1 VDGDF
6 PNMTVQTSEPRA
18 NKTATAAQT
27 ASTAKKR
34 LHKLA
39 SFLRQNEII
48 LLLVVIVLITIASF
62 MNPRFVGVDNI
73 KTMSRDI
80 AILAIGATGVGFVI
94 LTGGID
100 LSVGSIVAVGGVMTG
115 VFIVNYDLPIWLAI
129 LLTLMIGIMIGSIH
143 GLFVTKLKMH
153 GFLITLVTMGVA
165 RGAML
170 VITKAFPIT
179 DMPRSFNYFGQGF
192 LFNHIPIPVV
202 IYLVILAGSFFLLR
216 YTYIGRQIYAVGGNS
231 EAARLSG
238 VNVEARVILAYVLS
252 TVFAIIVGM
261 IQAGRM
267 TMGHPGAGEGF
278 ELTAITAAILGGLSF
293 SGGSGSVL
301 GIAIGAILI
310 GILQNGMIMLNIN
323 PYYHKVV
330 IGLVLLFAISFDYIR
345 RKRQG

>member
-1 VDGDF
+1 M
-6 PNMTVQTSEPRA
+6 NSQTMS
-18 NKTATAAQT
+18 
-27 ASTAKKR
+27 KKLKAFVEHAFSAER
-34 LHKLA
+34 LKKITFFFKH
-39 SFLRQNEII
+39 NEVI
-48 LLLVVIVLITIASF
+48 LLLIVIILITIAGF
-62 MNPRFVGVDNI
+62 INPRFVGVDNI

-100 LSVGSIVAVGGVMTG
+100 LSVGSIVAVGGVMAG
-115 VFIVNYDLPIWLAI
+115 HFIVKLGMPIWQGIA
-129 LLTLMIGIMIGSIH
+129 LTLLLGVLIGIIH

-170 VITKAFPIT
+170 VLTMGFPIT
-179 DMPRSFNYFGQGF
+179 DMPRPFNYYGQGF
-192 LFNHIPIPVV
+192 LFGQIPIPVV
-202 IYLVILAGSFFLLR
+202 IYLVILVVTYFILR
-216 YTYIGRQIYAVGGNS
+216 YTYIGRHIYAVGGNM

-238 VNVEARVILAYVLS
+238 MNVDKRIILCYIFS

-301 GIAIGAILI
+301 GIAIGAVLI

-345 RKRQG
+345 RRQRT

>member
-1 VDGDF
+1 MEEAK
-6 PNMTVQTSEPRA
+6 MTID
-18 NKTATAAQT
+18 ATESNAKNT
-27 ASTAKKR
+27 EASVLPVPSLKKR
-34 LHKLA
+34 LQKIGP
-39 SFLRQNEII
+39 FFRQNEII
-48 LLLVVIVLITIASF
+48 LLVVVIILITVAGII
-62 MNPRFVGVDNI
+62 NPRFIGTDNI

-100 LSVGSIVAVGGVMTG
+100 LSVGSMIAVGGVMAG
-115 VFIVNYDLPIWLAI
+115 VMVVTFGLPIELGI
-129 LLTLMIGIMIGSIH
+129 LLTLLVGVGIGVIH

-170 VITKAFPIT
+170 VITKGFPIT
-179 DMPRSFNYFGQGF
+179 DMPRSFNFFGQGF
-192 LFNHIPIPVV
+192 LFNTIPIPVI
-202 IYLVILAGSFFLLR
+202 IYVVILAGSFFLLR
-216 YTYIGRQIYAVGGNS
+216 FTFIGRHIYAVGGNS

-238 VNVEARVILAYVLS
+238 VNVDARIILAYILS

-278 ELTAITAAILGGLSF
+278 ELSAITACILGGLSF

-301 GIAIGAILI
+301 GIAIGAVLI
-310 GILQNGMIMLNIN
+310 GILQNAMIMLNIN

-330 IGLVLLFAISFDYIR
+330 IGLVLLVAITFDYMR
-345 RKRQG
+345 RRR

>member
-1 VDGDF
+1 MNSQTMYEKLKG
-6 PNMTVQTSEPRA
+6 TVVQVSSA
-18 NKTATAAQT
+18 KGLKNITAIF
-27 ASTAKKR
+27 K
-34 LHKLA
+34 
-39 SFLRQNEII
+39 QNEVI
-48 LLLVVIVLITIASF
+48 LLLIVIILIAIAGF
-62 MNPRFVGVDNI
+62 INPRFVGVDNI

-100 LSVGSIVAVGGVMTG
+100 LSVGSIVAVGGVMSG
-115 VFIVNYDLPIWLAI
+115 FLIVNSGMPIWLGI
-129 LLTLMIGIMIGSIH
+129 TLTLILGVLIGVTH

-170 VITKAFPIT
+170 VLTMGFPIT
-179 DMPRSFNYFGQGF
+179 DMPRPFNYFGQGY
-192 LFNHIPIPVV
+192 LFGQIPVPVV
-202 IYLVILAGSFFLLR
+202 IYLVILAVTYFILR
-216 YTYIGRQIYAVGGNS
+216 FTYIGRHIYAVGGNM

-238 VNVEARVILAYVLS
+238 VNVDKRIILCYVFS
-252 TVFAIIVGM
+252 TVFSIIVGM

-301 GIAIGAILI
+301 GIAIGAVLI

-345 RKRQG
+345 RRQRT

>member
-1 VDGDF
+1 MNGQTMYKKLKRTMAHASSAGGLK
-6 PNMTVQTSEPRA
+6 NITVIF
-18 NKTATAAQT
+18 K
-27 ASTAKKR
+27 
-34 LHKLA
+34 
-39 SFLRQNEII
+39 QNEVI
-48 LLLVVIVLITIASF
+48 LLLIVIILITIAGF
-62 MNPRFVGVDNI
+62 INPRFVSVENI

-100 LSVGSIVAVGGVMTG
+100 LSVGSIVAVGGVMSG
-115 VFIVNYDLPIWLAI
+115 IFIVNHGMPIWQGI
-129 LLTLMIGIMIGSIH
+129 ILTLLLGVLIGIIH

-170 VITKAFPIT
+170 VLTMGFPIT
-179 DMPRSFNYFGQGF
+179 DMPRPFNYFGQGF
-192 LFNHIPIPVV
+192 LFGQIPIPVV
-202 IYLVILAGSFFLLR
+202 IYLVILTVTYFILR
-216 YTYIGRQIYAVGGNS
+216 YTYIGRHIYAVGGNM

-238 VNVEARVILAYVLS
+238 VNVDKRIILCYIFS

-301 GIAIGAILI
+301 GIAIGAVLI

-345 RKRQG
+345 RRQRN

>member
-1 VDGDF
+1 
-6 PNMTVQTSEPRA
+6 MTAHTTKPRA
-18 NKTATAAQT
+18 KNIQAA
-27 ASTAKKR
+27 AAPVSTAKQR
-34 LHKLA
+34 LKTVG
-39 SFLRQNEII
+39 SFFKQNEII
-48 LLLVVIVLITIASF
+48 LLVVVIFLITVAAII
-62 MNPRFVGVDNI
+62 NPRFIGVDNI

-100 LSVGSIVAVGGVMTG
+100 LSVGSLIAVGGVMAG
-115 VFIVNYDLPIWLAI
+115 VMIVTFGLPIWLGIIVA
-129 LLTLMIGIMIGSIH
+129 LLTGLAIGMIH

-170 VITKAFPIT
+170 VITKGFPIT
-179 DMPRSFNYFGQGF
+179 DMPSAFNYFGQGF
-192 LFNHIPIPVV
+192 LFKQIPVPV
-202 IYLVILAGSFFLLR
+202 IIYLVVLAGSYFLLR
-216 YTYIGRQIYAVGGNS
+216 FTFVGRQIYAVGGNS

-238 VNVEARVILAYVLS
+238 VNVDARVILAYILS
-252 TVFAIIVGM
+252 SVFAVIVGM

-278 ELTAITAAILGGLSF
+278 ELSAITACILGGLSF
-293 SGGSGSVL
+293 SGGSGNVL
-301 GIAIGAILI
+301 GIAIGAVLI

-330 IGLVLLFAISFDYIR
+330 IGLVLLVAISFDYLR
-345 RKRQG
+345 RR

>member
-1 VDGDF
+1 
-6 PNMTVQTSEPRA
+6 
-18 NKTATAAQT
+18 
-27 ASTAKKR
+27 
-34 LHKLA
+34 
-39 SFLRQNEII
+39 
-48 LLLVVIVLITIASF
+48 
-62 MNPRFVGVDNI
+62 
-73 KTMSRDI
+73 MSRDI

-100 LSVGSIVAVGGVMTG
+100 LSVGSIVAVGGVMSG
-115 VFIVNYDLPIWLAI
+115 LLIVNNGMPIWLGI
-129 LLTLMIGIMIGSIH
+129 SLTLLLGVLIGLIH

-153 GFLITLVTMGVA
+153 GFLITLVSMGVA

-170 VITKAFPIT
+170 VVTMGFPIT
-179 DMPRSFNYFGQGF
+179 DMPRPFNYFGQGF
-192 LFNHIPIPVV
+192 LFGKIPIPVV
-202 IYLVILAGSFFLLR
+202 IYLVILAITYFLLR
-216 YTYIGRQIYAVGGNS
+216 YTYIGRHIYAVGGNM

-238 VNVEARVILAYVLS
+238 VNVDKRIILCYIFS
-252 TVFAIIVGM
+252 TVSAIIVGM

-301 GIAIGAILI
+301 GIAIGAVLI

-330 IGLVLLFAISFDYIR
+330 IGLVLLFAITFDYVR
-345 RKRQG
+345 RRQKT

>member
-1 VDGDF
+1 M
-6 PNMTVQTSEPRA
+6 NSQTMS
-18 NKTATAAQT
+18 
-27 ASTAKKR
+27 KKLKAFVEHAFSAER
-34 LHKLA
+34 LKDITFFFKH
-39 SFLRQNEII
+39 NEVI
-48 LLLVVIVLITIASF
+48 LLLIVIILITIAGF
-62 MNPRFVGVDNI
+62 INPRFVGVDNI

-100 LSVGSIVAVGGVMTG
+100 LSVGSIVAVGGVMAG
-115 VFIVNYDLPIWLAI
+115 HFIVKLGMPIWQGIA
-129 LLTLMIGIMIGSIH
+129 LTLLLGVLIGIIH

-170 VITKAFPIT
+170 VLTMGFPIT
-179 DMPRSFNYFGQGF
+179 DMPRPFNYYGQGF
-192 LFNHIPIPVV
+192 LFGQIPIPVV
-202 IYLVILAGSFFLLR
+202 IYLVILVVTYFILR
-216 YTYIGRQIYAVGGNS
+216 YTYIGRHIYAVGGNM

-238 VNVEARVILAYVLS
+238 MNVDKRIILCYIFS

-301 GIAIGAILI
+301 GIAIGAVLI

-345 RKRQG
+345 RRQRT

>member
-1 VDGDF
+1 
-6 PNMTVQTSEPRA
+6 MSTQTTDNNLKE
-18 NKTATAAQT
+18 TTFQT
-27 ASTAKKR
+27 YLAGR
-34 LHKLA
+34 LKHIPGFFKH
-39 SFLRQNEII
+39 NEVI
-48 LLLVVIVLITIASF
+48 LLLIVIFLITVAGFI
-62 MNPRFVGVDNI
+62 NPRFVGLDNI

-100 LSVGSIVAVGGVMTG
+100 LSVGSIVAVGGVIAG
-115 VFIVNYDLPIWLAI
+115 ILVVNHGMPIWVGI
-129 LLTLMIGIMIGSIH
+129 SLTLLLGVLIGCTH

-165 RGAML
+165 RGAVL
-170 VITKAFPIT
+170 VLTMGFPIT
-179 DMPRSFNYFGQGF
+179 DMPRSFNFMGQGF
-192 LFNHIPIPVV
+192 LFNHVPVPVV
-202 IYLVILAGSFFLLR
+202 IYLVILVITFFLLQ
-216 YTYIGRQIYAVGGNS
+216 YTYIGRHIYAVGGNM

-238 VNVEARVILAYVLS
+238 VNVDKRIILCYAFS
-252 TVFAIIVGM
+252 TVSAIIVGM

-278 ELTAITAAILGGLSF
+278 ELTAITAAILGGYSF
-293 SGGSGSVL
+293 SGGSGNVL

-330 IGLVLLFAISFDYIR
+330 IGLVLLFAISFDYMR
-345 RKRQG
+345 RRRRN

>member
-1 VDGDF
+1 
-6 PNMTVQTSEPRA
+6 MTVQTSEPGVSKA
-18 NKTATAAQT
+18 KAIAQSPVHSET
-27 ASTAKKR
+27 RFKK
-34 LHKLA
+34 LGAYLK
-39 SFLRQNEII
+39 QNEII
-48 LLLVVIVLITIASF
+48 LVVVVIILIIVAALI
-62 MNPRFVGVDNI
+62 NPRFIGVDNI

-80 AILAIGATGVGFVI
+80 AILAIGAIGVGFVI

-115 VFIVNYDLPIWLAI
+115 VFIVNYDLPIWLGI
-129 LLTLMIGIMIGSIH
+129 LLTLIIGIIIGGIH

-179 DMPRSFNYFGQGF
+179 GMPRSFNNIGQGF
-192 LFNHIPIPVV
+192 LFEYIPIPVV
-202 IYLVILAGSFFLLR
+202 IFLVILAGSFYLLR
-216 YTYIGRQIYAVGGNS
+216 YTFIGRHIYAVGGNA

-238 VNVEARVILAYVLS
+238 VNVEARIILAYVLS
-252 TVFAIIVGM
+252 TVFSIIVGM

-278 ELTAITAAILGGLSF
+278 ELAAITACILGGLSF
-293 SGGSGSVL
+293 AGGSGSVL
-301 GIAIGAILI
+301 GIAIGAVLI

-330 IGLVLLFAISFDYIR
+330 IGLVLLVAISFDYLR
-345 RKRQG
+345 RRRQGL